1 MSRSRSGGAGGPG
14 VTDPMP
20 LPEGVVRGARTPP
33 GNAPVPPRTREGP
46 VAVVGAD
53 VDEEVRKALAFIL
66 RSTGASPQTENELR
80 AKLRTREVSD
90 DTIEEAIATARSMR
104 ALDDEAFAISWVAE
118 RGLGRGYGRARLRRE
133 LAKRQIPDH
142 LAEQALEQLE
152 ERDDVSAAAD
162 LARARLRQL
171 PASLATEAVARR
183 LTAYLVRR
191 GHPPGL
197 AQRVAMDV
205 SGLNREWG

>member
-1 MSRSRSGGAGGPG
+1 MTGDVP
-14 VTDPMP
+14 VQ
-20 LPEGVVRGARTPP
+20 LPEGVVRGARTPS
-33 GNAPVPPRTREGP
+33 GTSGAPRTREGP

-53 VDEEVRKALAFIL
+53 VEEDVRRALAFIL
-66 RSTGASPQTENELR
+66 RSTGAKPQTEAELR
-80 AKLRTREVSD
+80 AKLRAREVPD
-90 DTIEEAIATARSMR
+90 ATIDGAITIARTMR
-104 ALDDEAFAISWVAE
+104 ALDDEAFAASWVAE

-133 LAKRQIPDH
+133 LAKRQVPDH

-152 ERDDVSAAAD
+152 ERDDVSAAAE

-171 PASLATEAVARR
+171 PTALATEAVARR

-197 AQRVAMDV
+197 AQRVAKDV
-205 SGLNREWG
+205 SGLNREWD